1 MEIKYANKQKK
12 GAKIIK
18 SCAIFGLI
26 ITLHLMHSLDVC
38 NNILYPLPLD
48 VCGRNDKEV

>member
-26 ITLHLMHSLDVC
+26 ITLHLMHSLDA
-38 NNILYPLPLD
+38 
-48 VCGRNDKEV
+48 